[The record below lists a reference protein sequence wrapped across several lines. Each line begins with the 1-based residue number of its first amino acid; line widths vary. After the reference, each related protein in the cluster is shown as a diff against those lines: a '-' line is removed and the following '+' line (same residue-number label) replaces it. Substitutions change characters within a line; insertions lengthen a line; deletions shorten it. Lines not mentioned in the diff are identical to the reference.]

1 MKTNTKN
8 DELRL
13 KACKQYN
20 VGRILDDWLHTW
32 SPTDVRII
40 IVNSL
45 YESINWK
52 SFCREKITIEFIFEL
67 KLYSESS
74 LFFFFH
80 EWYQI
85 FNLSNARNNFR
96 KKWLVFEIFLIQFI
110 SRLNLRNMVDFSE
123 AYNEVHLLSFLFI
136 TEEFST

>member
-52 SFCREKITIEFIFEL
+52 SFCREKITIEFTL
-67 KLYSESS
+67 KEIIVFLHNKNEIY
-74 LFFFFH
+74 
-80 EWYQI
+80 
-85 FNLSNARNNFR
+85 NLN
-96 KKWLVFEIFLIQFI
+96 II
-110 SRLNLRNMVDFSE
+110 
-123 AYNEVHLLSFLFI
+123 
-136 TEEFST
+136 

>member
-74 LFFFFH
+74 LFFFFFMNG
-80 EWYQI
+80 I
-85 FNLSNARNNFR
+85 KFL
-96 KKWLVFEIFLIQFI
+96 IFLMLAII
-110 SRLNLRNMVDFSE
+110 SERND
-123 AYNEVHLLSFLFI
+123 
-136 TEEFST
+136 

>member
-45 YESINWK
+45 YESINWN
-52 SFCREKITIEFIFEL
+52 CIRTRRCI
-67 KLYSESS
+67 
-74 LFFFFH
+74 FFH